1 MSKMGDWVIDLQQ
14 DMVDLTR
21 DEFISKHGA
30 MFAYIFDEQ
39 LGTIPKKETIGEQ
52 HGASRK
58 IQKRRSADRTLRVI
72 KGNRRQAKSFDSSA
86 SGTHDRRRTL
96 SVVPKRL

>member
-21 DEFISKHGA
+21 DQFISKHGA

-58 IQKRRSADRTLRVI
+58 VQKRRSADRTLRVV
-72 KGNRRQAKSFDSSA
+72 KGSRRQAKPFNSSA
-86 SGTHDRRRTL
+86 VGTHDRRTTL
-96 SVVPKRL
+96 SVVPK

>member
-1 MSKMGDWVIDLQQ
+1 MSKMGDWVIDMQHDL
-14 DMVDLTR
+14 VDLTR
-21 DEFISKHGA
+21 DQFISKHGA

-58 IQKRRSADRTLRVI
+58 VQKRRSADRSLRVV
-72 KGNRRQAKSFDSSA
+72 KGDCRQAKPFDSSA
-86 SGTHDRRRTL
+86 VGAHDRRRTL
-96 SVVPKRL
+96 SVVPK